1 MHLSQVEDH
10 YHSGYDH
17 TLVMQPLLS
26 QPEHKTRLFFRFQW
40 DDKSVKVYVCGD
52 VDGLGNWDPVK
63 ALQLITYHDIYPCW
77 VSKNPVEVPLNK
89 TIEYKYF
96 VEKNNHI
103 EWEEL
108 ENNRVVLPS
117 GQEMTC
123 EDDDGLFRDVTDRP
137 ASTTDGEDCLRD
149 LRVTEEEE
157 LQQKLKLIEQMG
169 RGPASD
175 APCADARIHEGHN
188 LDHNDTILHISF
200 KLPVKVTKKK
210 GGWDIMRDHTSV
222 LPAMHE
228 YKESRQ
234 MRLMFFGWPGVYVS
248 KKEEA
253 SLKKEL
259 LKYDCIPVFQ
269 PEEEFEEYLSFC
281 NRFLWPVFHDVL
293 LFFQSANPP
302 PFPEKQWAIYQ
313 RINKIYAE
321 RVISHSHESDLFW
334 VHDLHLL
341 LLPQFITRKIR
352 RANIGLFLQTPF
364 PSHEIFRCLPVREEM
379 LRAMLCADLIGFQF
393 FKFAQKFIVSCKRL
407 LGLELEFSTGGFYG
421 VEYSGRRISF
431 LVSHE
436 CCPHQEITHLAKDQE
451 IQVKAKE
458 IRARYPNR
466 KIFASHDS
474 FQNLAGLMLK
484 VRAFSQYLEENPEAV
499 GKTVFIQYAVQTFTH
514 HEDDERNRNELTELV
529 DRINGKYEQTQIE
542 LTISTFARESRIAL
556 FRATDVLWD
565 MALGNGM
572 NLNPFEY
579 CVVQKASQRTGVV
592 IVSDFSGCATLLQG
606 AIKVNPWN
614 TEQVVEAL
622 KRAAS
627 LPKSER
633 LKLLNMDVA
642 IATRSSHVEWI
653 NFFIEELYGAR
664 KKEDTF
670 YVPCGFG
677 GNYRLIGMDQSF
689 RRLEVADVLQA
700 YKSSKNRFFVFDY
713 EGTLAADVRKLYRFY
728 GAPRDVDGF
737 TLLGQPPDDQLLDS
751 LRTLCKDKRNHVLI
765 VSGRNQETLEEWF
778 GDVKDLSLCAEH
790 GFHYKVP
797 KLGNNNQWYCLLQQ
811 VDTTWKTITFEI
823 MSQYMKRTQGSF
835 IENKGSA
842 LVWLFRDADPDFGIW
857 QAKELSQTLTDI
869 LFGFPVEVLSGKGYV
884 EVKLCGVNK
893 GQAVSNILTKVQH
906 IRGDVDFVL
915 CFGDDRTDED
925 MFDVINHFSFN
936 KSDEDLLSST
946 DCGDVAE
953 EGSDGSNEFPSG
965 TADEIPPLPQRLG
978 HSRTEEIP
986 RPIGVLKSSASSIP
1000 SRPKLQ
1006 RGQSEQ
1012 MAVQTAAK
1020 NVRTVNYP
1028 ATTHSHSNL
1037 AGLASPVNAPPCFR
1051 RFMTCTVG
1059 RKPTHARFY
1068 VDDIED
1074 VNDILVALKLSGR
1087 KRNPWSNADTFPGR
1101 FRTPSRPGLSDI
1113 FPGECG

>member
-1 MHLSQVEDH
+1 
-10 YHSGYDH
+10 
-17 TLVMQPLLS
+17 
-26 QPEHKTRLFFRFQW
+26 
-40 DDKSVKVYVCGD
+40 VCGD
-52 VDGLGNWDPVK
+52 VDCLGNWDPK
-63 ALQLITYHDIYPCW
+63 NALQLITYDDIYPCW
-77 VSKNPVEVPLNK
+77 VSKNPVEVPLNEL
-89 TIEYKYF
+89 IEYKYF
-96 VEKNNHI
+96 VEKNDTI
-103 EWEEL
+103 EWEDL
-108 ENNRVVLPS
+108 ATNRVVQPS

-123 EDDDGLFRDVTDRP
+123 EDDDGLFRDVMEGP
-137 ASTTDGEDCLRD
+137 ASMTEGEDCMRD
-149 LRVTEEEE
+149 LRITEEEE
-157 LQQKLKLIEQMG
+157 LQQKLQMIEQMG
-169 RGPASD
+169 SGPGVYTGNAPTSD
-175 APCADARIHEGHN
+175 AGRIHEGHS
-188 LDHNDTILHISF
+188 LDHNDTILHVSF

-210 GGWDIMRDHTSV
+210 GGWDITRDHTSV

-234 MRLMFFGWPGVYVS
+234 VRLMFFGWPGVYVS
-248 KKEEA
+248 KKEES
-253 SLKKEL
+253 SLEKEL
-259 LKYDCIPVFQ
+259 LKYDCVPVFQ

-302 PFPEKQWAIYQ
+302 PFPEKQWVIYQ
-313 RINKIYAE
+313 RINQVYAE
-321 RVISHSHESDLFW
+321 RVICHSHESDLFW

-379 LRAMLCADLIGFQF
+379 LRGMLCSDLIGFQF

-436 CCPHQEITHLAKDQE
+436 CCPHQEITQLAKTQE

-458 IRARYPNR
+458 IRARYPNQ

-499 GKTVFIQYAVQTFTH
+499 GKVVFIQYAVQTFTH

-529 DRINGKYEQTQIE
+529 NQINDKYKKVHIE
-542 LTISTFARESRIAL
+542 LTIGNFERESRIAL

-579 CVVQKASQRTGVV
+579 YVIQQASARTGIV

-622 KRAAS
+622 KRAAA
-627 LPKSER
+627 LPKPER
-633 LKLLNMDVA
+633 LRLQNMDIA
-642 IATRSSHVEWI
+642 IATRNSHVEWI
-653 NFFIEELYGAR
+653 DFFIEELYRAR

-670 YVPCGFG
+670 YVACGFG
-677 GNYRLIGMDQSF
+677 GNYRLISMDQGL
-689 RRLEVADVLQA
+689 RRLEVADVLQV

-728 GAPRDVDGF
+728 GAPRDVADF
-737 TLLGQPPDDQLLDS
+737 TLRGQPPDDQLLDC
-751 LRTLCKDKRNHVLI
+751 LRTLCRDKRNNVLI
-765 VSGRNQETLEEWF
+765 VSGRDQQTLEEWF

-797 KLGNNNQWYCLLQQ
+797 KLGNDQQWYCLLQQ

-842 LVWLFRDADPDFGIW
+842 LVWLFRDTDPDFGQW

-869 LFGFPVEVLSGKGYV
+869 LFGFGVEVLSGKGYV

-893 GQAVSNILTKVQH
+893 GQAVSNILTKLQNL
-906 IRGDVDFVL
+906 RGDVDFCL
-915 CFGDDRTDED
+915 CIGDDRTDED
-925 MFDVINHFSFN
+925 MYDVINHFSSN
-936 KSDEDLLSST
+936 KTDEDMLSST
-946 DCGDVAE
+946 DVGDGE
-953 EGSDGSNEFPSG
+953 EAGSDVS
-965 TADEIPPLPQRLG
+965 I
-978 HSRTEEIP
+978 
-986 RPIGVLKSSASSIP
+986 SSAPSQRKMRRADTDSKSALAAGSSIQA
-1000 SRPKLQ
+1000 R
-1006 RGQSEQ
+1006 
-1012 MAVQTAAK
+1012 
-1020 NVRTVNYP
+1020 NVRTINNP
-1028 ATTHSHSNL
+1028 ATARSFGNL
-1037 AGLASPVNAPPCFR
+1037 AGLGAAPSLPPTTR
-1051 RFMTCTVG
+1051 RYMTCTVG
-1059 RKPTHARFY
+1059 RKPTHARYY
-1068 VDDIED
+1068 VDDVED
-1074 VNDILVALKLSGR
+1074 VNDILIALKLSGR
-1087 KRNPWSNADTFPGR
+1087 KRLPWSNNADTFPGR
-1101 FRTPSRPGLSDI
+1101 IRMQQTSRPGLQQI
-1113 FPGECG
+1113 FPEECPP